1 MSSHRIDRVAEDIK
15 RSLPSIL
22 RELKDPRISPMLSVV
37 RVEVSGDMSYAKIYV
52 SAFEGI
58 EKSKESVK
66 GLKSASGYIKR
77 ELSRAVKMRKMPELS
92 FIADDSIAHGSEI
105 ARIIEDF
112 TYTQQEDENESDNAE

>member
-1 MSSHRIDRVAEDIK
+1 
-15 RSLPSIL
+15 
-22 RELKDPRISPMLSVV
+22 MLSVV

>member
-22 RELKDPRISPMLSVV
+22 RELKDPRISPLLSVV